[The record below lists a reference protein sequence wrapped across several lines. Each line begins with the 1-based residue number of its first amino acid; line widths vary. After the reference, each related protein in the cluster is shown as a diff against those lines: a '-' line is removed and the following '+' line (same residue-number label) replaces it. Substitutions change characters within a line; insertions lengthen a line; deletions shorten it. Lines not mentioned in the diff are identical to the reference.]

1 MNINVA
7 RQNQGVLAWRAV
19 AAANVNP
26 PIDIRHH
33 VSFGITFQAIDDV
46 AVDAKFEIQAAP
58 ASDADPCVPGAFTP
72 VEEVVTCMAP
82 WGAVPAPK
90 SEVIIPAGTK
100 KGTICTATLPCKPDA
115 FIKVMAVSG
124 DTGFLHVVVVLG
136 GPR

>member
-7 RQNQGVLAWRAV
+7 FQNQGILAWRAV
-19 AAANVNP
+19 AATNVNP

-33 VSFGITFQAIDDV
+33 VNFGITFQAIDDLTAD
-46 AVDAKFEIQAAP
+46 AVFEVQAAP
-58 ASDADPCVPGAFTP
+58 ADAADPCAPGAFHP
-72 VEEVVTCMAP
+72 VEEVVSCMSP
-82 WGAVPAPK
+82 WGALPATK
-90 SEVIIPAGTK
+90 SEVTIPAGTP